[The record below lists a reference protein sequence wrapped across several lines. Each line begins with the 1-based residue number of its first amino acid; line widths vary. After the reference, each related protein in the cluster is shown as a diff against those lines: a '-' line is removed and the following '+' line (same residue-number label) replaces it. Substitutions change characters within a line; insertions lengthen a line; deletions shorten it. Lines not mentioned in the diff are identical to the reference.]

1 MSKMG
6 NYVLDLMEQEVEI
19 DYALQEARKLNMG
32 NTVPAMTIIRQAAAL
47 AKCSES
53 AVEKFYYNGSQFEDE
68 SAPW

>member
-6 NYVLDLMEQEVEI
+6 NYVLGLMEQEVEI
-19 DYALQEARKLNMG
+19 DYALQEAKKLNMG
-32 NTVPAMTIIRQAAAL
+32 NTVPAMTIIRQAAKL

-53 AVEKFYYNGSQFEDE
+53 AVEKFYYNGSQFKDE